1 MRDDGTFD
9 LNSLR
14 EALNVGQPRPVPTL
28 AQTEKNILYEADQSR
43 TVPMSRK
50 PVTLRLDSW
59 ANNMLPGFTGEV
71 NWTSSLRTR
80 AGFPAFGREIS
91 DFTYLDTEGAL
102 THQFMQTQHHH
113 EVPDWLN
120 TCCNGGNVPRYRI
133 EVKSTTSRDATT
145 PFYMSENQH
154 KLVKKLRVT
163 SETPS
168 EIYIILRVFG
178 LNALE
183 EGTQHQPQ
191 WKAYMDPYSLV
202 KHKATDFRRPSR
214 WHRVDGLGVHSKS
227 EPIQ

>member
-28 AQTEKNILYEADQSR
+28 AQTEQNHPLRGGPIPNR
-43 TVPMSRK
+43 TDEQKARDFEV
-50 PVTLRLDSW
+50 
-59 ANNMLPGFTGEV
+59 GFLGEQYAP
-71 NWTSSLRTR
+71 WIHMR
-80 AGFPAFGREIS
+80 
-91 DFTYLDTEGAL
+91 DTEGAL

-113 EVPDWLN
+113 EVPDWLD

-145 PFYMSENQH
+145 PFYMSGNQH
-154 KLVKKLRVT
+154 KLAKKLRVT

-178 LNALE
+178 LDALE

-214 WHRVDGLGVHSKS
+214 WHRVNGWGVHSKS